1 MKLDIYGRFQ
11 LEIRREG
18 NSWVAYRLELG
29 KRMREKNLILPPTLA
44 PEEIPRYVDDLFH
57 ELAGPGQVVRVI
69 A

>member
-29 KRMREKNLILPPTLA
+29 KRMREKNLILPPTLT
-44 PEEIPRYVDDLFH
+44 PEEIPTYVDDLFH

-69 A
+69 S